1 MRWICSQILVEFS
14 PVHPKGITRR
24 CTVMDDATSERIA
37 ATPAFRQTPRRVY
50 KCHGKHVFQPSSAL
64 EVQKRQCARGSQ
76 PCHTDHN
83 NDKFQLFVSAIVKIQ
98 RMFFE
103 NEIGNAMLFEDV
115 FFPPRLFQFNGLN
128 SVILHVYFGR
138 WVLRVLFFPI
148 LQIL

>member
-1 MRWICSQILVEFS
+1 
-14 PVHPKGITRR
+14 
-24 CTVMDDATSERIA
+24 MDDATSERIA

-138 WVLRVLFFPI
+138 
-148 LQIL
+148 